1 MTFDLSSNG
10 LRSRIDRSYIYDDY
24 WYWAFPE
31 LQPAINYSVI
41 VQDGRDGFACFTH
54 GQNSFFTSDPS
65 VPLGYADPYLADY
78 LIHQSHQFALPWLFQ
93 RFMSDFL
100 QLKLS
105 HVRDPV
111 SQQTYRA
118 ISHPSLGL
126 TILIDTKSNLPYAI
140 RSQENHVVFGNST
153 SDLVLSVWAKVGSG
167 NTTMLFPHRFQ
178 TIYNSQAMLE
188 DFIVTSVLV
197 NVELPENYFEAH
209 IAPHPSGGQSQTSTK
224 PSKPARNPE
233 YPRSEVHESFE
244 AGLWSGPFGEIF
256 GASNVTTGHPIA
268 GVDEISTIYIGY
280 PDYVQL
286 LIEFEDGLLIAD
298 APPHRSKII
307 LDWVE
312 SNMHGKKITHVVP
325 SHHHRDHAG
334 GVADFLAA
342 GATLVIPEIAAGL
355 YNFTG
360 NIARMVTYNEG
371 NPFVKKDSKVQ
382 FRSFWKDEN
391 PHARDWSYGVAAPV
405 NPTGDSD
412 FVVLNADVISPGT
425 DATKWDTTGA
435 FSFFASTVDAGI
447 PPEAILVGT
456 HGSSHGGTSTS
467 EVLARLAEDSGFAYP
482 QLTAKDWTARNP

>member
-1 MTFDLSSNG
+1 
-10 LRSRIDRSYIYDDY
+10 
-24 WYWAFPE
+24 
-31 LQPAINYSVI
+31 
-41 VQDGRDGFACFTH
+41 
-54 GQNSFFTSDPS
+54 
-65 VPLGYADPYLADY
+65 
-78 LIHQSHQFALPWLFQ
+78 
-93 RFMSDFL
+93 
-100 QLKLS
+100 
-105 HVRDPV
+105 
-111 SQQTYRA
+111 
-118 ISHPSLGL
+118 
-126 TILIDTKSNLPYAI
+126 
-140 RSQENHVVFGNST
+140 
-153 SDLVLSVWAKVGSG
+153 
-167 NTTMLFPHRFQ
+167 MLFPHRFQ